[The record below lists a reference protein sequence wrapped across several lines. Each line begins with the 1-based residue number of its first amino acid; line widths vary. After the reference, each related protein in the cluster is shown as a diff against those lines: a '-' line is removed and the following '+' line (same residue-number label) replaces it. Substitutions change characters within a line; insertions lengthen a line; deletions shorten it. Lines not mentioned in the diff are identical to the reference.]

1 VRIPASRPAPISAAT
16 AACTWAESD
25 LPAGPSCLAGCL
37 AGLDW
42 PTRSPSGRLAAGR
55 SPLIWLQFAAPA
67 WRAGWVLRAAADA
80 TVKRG
85 RPAMAAVRLIKKYP
99 NRRLYDTQTS
109 SYITLSD
116 VKQLVLDQ
124 EEFKVVDAKSSEDL
138 TRQILMQIILEEEQE
153 GQPMFTPPVL
163 SQIIRSYGNA
173 MQGMMGSYL
182 EKNVQAFVDIQ
193 NKLQEQSKA
202 FYDSNKVGPEMWT
215 QFVNMQ
221 GPMLQSMMSSYI
233 EQSKDLFMQMQENM
247 SKQARSMFTGFQ
259 FPAEKK

>member
-1 VRIPASRPAPISAAT
+1 LPRPRRCRAALQRAARPAVAPAVGAA
-16 AACTWAESD
+16 ANS
-25 LPAGPSCLAGCL
+25 LVLA
-37 AGLDW
+37 
-42 PTRSPSGRLAAGR
+42 TIRRLRVGAGR
-55 SPLIWLQFAAPA
+55 GVSRCSRHRQNYGDPSMP
-67 WRAGWVLRAAADA
+67 
-80 TVKRG
+80 
-85 RPAMAAVRLIKKYP
+85 AVRLIKKYP

-109 SYITLSD
+109 SYITLAD

-124 EEFKVVDAKSSEDL
+124 EEFKVVDAKSNEDL

-221 GPMLQSMMSSYI
+221 APMLQSMMSSYI

-259 FPAEKK
+259 FPPEKK